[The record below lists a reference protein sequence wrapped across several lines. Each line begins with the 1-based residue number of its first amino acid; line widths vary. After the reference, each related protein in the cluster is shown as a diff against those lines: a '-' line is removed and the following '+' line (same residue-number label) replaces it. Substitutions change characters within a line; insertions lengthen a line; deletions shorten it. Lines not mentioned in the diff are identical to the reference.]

1 MKYELVGIEN
11 VDYVSRKSGERVEG
25 VKLHVVGEEG
35 SSNRVNGHPVES
47 FWISKRA
54 DIFNMASNLPLNS
67 MIDCSYN
74 RWGNL
79 DHIEVVKKG

>member
-1 MKYELVGIEN
+1 MKYELVGVES
-11 VDYVSRKSGERVEG
+11 VDYVSRKTQERVEG

-35 SSNRVNGHPVES
+35 SSSRVKGHPVET

-54 DIFNMASNLPLNS
+54 DIYNDALTLPLNS
-67 MIDCSYN
+67 KIECSFN

-79 DHIEVVKKG
+79 DHFQIVKG

>member
-1 MKYELVGIEN
+1 MKYELVGLEN

-35 SSNRVNGHPVES
+35 SSNRVKGHPVES

-54 DIFNMASNLPLNS
+54 DIYEKALSIPLNS
-67 MIDCSYN
+67 NIECSYN

-79 DHIEVVKKG
+79 DHIEVVKG